1 MKNTGLIIL
10 AIVTWILPAV
20 MAFLFK
26 DVDILLGWL
35 LSWCVTDE
43 ILDKIK
49 AQAYQARV
57 MVTLVLLSLIT

>member
-26 DVDILLGWL
+26 NVDILLGWL
-35 LSWCVTDE
+35 LSWCVTE
-43 ILDKIK
+43 EMLDKKKSNEKI
-49 AQAYQARV
+49 
-57 MVTLVLLSLIT
+57 